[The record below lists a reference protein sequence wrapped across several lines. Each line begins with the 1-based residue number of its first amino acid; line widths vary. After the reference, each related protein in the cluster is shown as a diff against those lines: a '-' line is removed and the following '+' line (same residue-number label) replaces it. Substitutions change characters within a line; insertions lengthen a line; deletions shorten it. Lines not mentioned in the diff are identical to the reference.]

1 MVGVLAFTLL
11 IAFINMIISAVLVS
25 SYVSLLWQAPSGP
38 IVIEREDP
46 NWEGAELG
54 EARFADRCCA
64 MPRLQNRSAYPTTT
78 FKNVTRYV
86 GLGRFS
92 QDADLTLPF
101 LPKLDEFNDIALIR
115 SLTPRYGTRNACKPC
130 RFTLFVSIFN
140 LVFGG
145 AYVFFILK
153 LGTSIIAS
161 IISFLGF
168 LFILWIFWL
177 ASGASTATAYGGRFS
192 CSNNSFA
199 HCNQLLAMEA
209 FSFINCALTSGADR
223 QVDSAD
229 LLLPPVLHTIA

>member
-1 MVGVLAFTLL
+1 MFVLTVDGSIHSIHARL
-11 IAFINMIISAVLVS
+11 
-25 SYVSLLWQAPSGP
+25 
-38 IVIEREDP
+38 
-46 NWEGAELG
+46 AEV
-54 EARFADRCCA
+54 AQTMDS
-64 MPRLQNRSAYPTTT
+64 M
-78 FKNVTRYV
+78 
-86 GLGRFS
+86 
-92 QDADLTLPF
+92 ADLPPFPSLSLFCHCFPHYATL
-101 LPKLDEFNDIALIR
+101 ALA
-115 SLTPRYGTRNACKPC
+115 RYASC

-145 AYVFFILK
+145 AYIFFILK

-209 FSFINCALTSGADR
+209 FSFINCE
-223 QVDSAD
+223 
-229 LLLPPVLHTIA
+229 